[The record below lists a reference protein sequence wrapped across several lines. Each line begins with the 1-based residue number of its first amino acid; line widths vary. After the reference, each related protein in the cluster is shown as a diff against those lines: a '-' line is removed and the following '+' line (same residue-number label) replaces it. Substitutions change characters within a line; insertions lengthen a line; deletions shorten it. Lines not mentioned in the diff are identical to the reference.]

1 MNIFHIFFLVPSSP
15 DLQIEIIANVKLR
28 FKKSSSSL
36 KSRAPPLYIG
46 MFAYVKKKLCQGKVI
61 IVFEKNMEDCYPT
74 SSNLA
79 HGHPNKSI
87 Q

>member
-46 MFAYVKKKLCQGKVI
+46 LFAYVKRSYVKENSKKKKLRR
-61 IVFEKNMEDCYPT
+61 
-74 SSNLA
+74 A
-79 HGHPNKSI
+79 
-87 Q
+87 